1 VYYSNTAIEKLIQSG
16 DIWIGWNKVESIA
29 LDSIQWESC
38 GLDLHLDRVF
48 QKWSPG
54 RGEVLDPSQET
65 FSLNDLNSQSYSVAE
80 EGFLLEPQQ
89 FVLAQTLEYIRL
101 SGRVQGQIQGR
112 SLLGRLGLG
121 VHVTAPL
128 IHAGFEGQMTLEIFN
143 LGPYPILL
151 RPRMGSTQPGLRI
164 AQLCFH
170 PVKGVARSLTKLQRF
185 LGQTHPLGAADRNS
199 ETHTQERSYEA

>member
-1 VYYSNTAIEKLIQSG
+1 MYYSNTAIEQLIKSG
-16 DIWIGWNKVESIA
+16 DIWIGWNKNESMP
-29 LDSIQWESC
+29 LDLIQWETC

-48 QKWSPG
+48 QKWTPNV
-54 RGEVLDPSQET
+54 GEVLDPSQEN
-65 FSLNDLNSQSYSVAE
+65 FSLTDLASQSYSHTE
-80 EGFLLEPQQ
+80 EGFLLEPLQ
-89 FVLAQTLEYIRL
+89 FVLAQTREYIRI

-151 RPRMGSTQPGLRI
+151 RPYMSPQQPGLRI

-170 PVKGVARSLTKLQRF
+170 PVKGVARSLTRLQRF
-185 LGQTHPLGAADRNS
+185 LGQTHPLGASWR
-199 ETHTQERSYEA
+199 ERDPQS